1 MGICR
6 GSGPGHAGETHAF
19 LVATLSVD
27 LAYTRYS
34 DIGVALLQD
43 TATGTINAQLIAVPF
58 SGTPTVE
65 ALTTWLNTTA
75 RANDVRCLLIDGPLG
90 WKSPT
95 SSELHSRH
103 SERALRTPGKT
114 GLPPDGVK
122 PTPYLGF
129 TCFSIALFEM
139 LTARGWVLPGAE
151 DVAHGVARENSRM
164 ISETFPTA
172 AWRRLGLASL
182 SGKKR
187 GRDQRVEVAEAL
199 RRLQERVD
207 LRVDRTP
214 NHDEI
219 QALVAGVAG
228 VWWERGASARVKW
241 HGEPP
246 FRLDGA
252 WREGY
257 IITPEQP
264 RLLDAILHDPP
275 AVASSIL
282 DSQRGLSRRRSVR
295 AAPHAIT

>member
-1 MGICR
+1 M
-6 GSGPGHAGETHAF
+6 
-19 LVATLSVD
+19 ATLSVD

-34 DIGVALLQD
+34 DIGVALLQE
-43 TATGTINAQLIAVPF
+43 TATGAINAQLIAVPL
-58 SGTPTVE
+58 SGRPTVE
-65 ALTTWLNTTA
+65 ALSNWLNTFA
-75 RANDVRCLLIDGPLG
+75 RAHDVRCLLIDGPLG

-95 SSELHSRH
+95 SSEVHARY
-103 SERALRTPGKT
+103 SERALHTPGKT

-122 PTPYLGF
+122 PKPYLAF

-139 LTARGWVLPGAE
+139 LTVRGWALPGAD
-151 DVAHGVARENSRM
+151 DVAHGVARGASRM

-172 AWRRLGLASL
+172 AWRRLGLAPL

-187 GRDQRVEVAEAL
+187 GRDQRVEVVEAL
-199 RRLQERVD
+199 RRLQTRVD
-207 LRVDRTP
+207 LLVDRTP
-214 NHDEI
+214 NHDEL

-246 FRLDGA
+246 FRLDGT

-275 AVASSIL
+275 ADASSIL

-295 AAPHAIT
+295 AAPHVIT